1 MPTRQLELKM
11 PRLLILGHTGFVGK
25 HVTEAA
31 SIREGLEVVVPPI
44 DFEVGDTQSVATA
57 IQAAD
62 PDWIL
67 HLAAQSSVAESLQ
80 QPIKTYHVNTIGTA
94 NVVNAAVQSGFV
106 GRLLFVSSADV
117 YGAVEATAL
126 PIKESQPAAPRN
138 PYAASKLAA
147 EAICLEAARRTGF
160 DVVIARPFNHI
171 GPGQDTRFAVASFA
185 AQIAAIAAGNRSST
199 LAVGDLSVERD
210 FTDVRDVIRAYFTL
224 FERGRR
230 ADIYNVCTG
239 VSHQLEHVLRQ
250 LILVADIEVRI
261 QVDESRLRNS
271 ETPRLVGDND
281 KLRLLGWRPQIPF
294 SQTVREIYEHAL
306 DALKQT
312 KQ

>member
-1 MPTRQLELKM
+1 M
-11 PRLLILGHTGFVGK
+11 PRLLILGHSGFVGK
-25 HVTEAA
+25 HVIEAA
-31 SIREGLEVVVPPI
+31 LGRVEVEVVLPPPHF
-44 DFEVGDTQSVATA
+44 DVSDAQSVATA
-57 IQAAD
+57 LQSAE
-62 PDWIL
+62 PDWVL

-80 QPIKTYHVNTIGTA
+80 QPIKTYQVNTIGTA
-94 NVVNAAVQSGFV
+94 NVVNAAVQRGFA

-117 YGAVEATAL
+117 YGAVEPAAL

-147 EAICLEAARRTGF
+147 EAICLEASRRSGF

-185 AQIAAIAAGNRSST
+185 AQIAAIAARNHSPT

-224 FERGRR
+224 FERGHRG
-230 ADIYNVCTG
+230 DIYNVCSG
-239 VSHQLEHVLRQ
+239 VSHRLELVLQQ
-250 LILVADIEVRI
+250 LIGASDTEIRIE
-261 QVDESRLRNS
+261 VDESRLRSS
-271 ETPRLVGDND
+271 EAPRLVGDNG
-281 KLRLLGWRPQIPF
+281 KLRSLGWRPQIPL
-294 SQTVREIYEHAL
+294 SQTVRDIYQHAL
-306 DALKQT
+306 NALQQT

>member
-1 MPTRQLELKM
+1 MA
-11 PRLLILGHTGFVGK
+11 RLLILGHSGFVGK
-25 HVTEAA
+25 HVIEAA
-31 SIREGLEVVVPPI
+31 ALRKNLEVVVPPP

-57 IQAAD
+57 LQAAQ

-80 QPIKTYHVNTIGTA
+80 QPVTTYQVNTLGTA
-94 NVVNAAVQSGFV
+94 NVVNAAVQGGFA

-117 YGAVEATAL
+117 YGAVEASAL

-171 GPGQDTRFAVASFA
+171 GPGQDTRFAVPSFA
-185 AQIAAIAAGNRSST
+185 AQIAAIAAGNRSAT

-224 FERGRR
+224 FEQGNRG
-230 ADIYNVCTG
+230 DIYNVCTG
-239 VSHQLEHVLRQ
+239 ISHPLEHVLRQ
-250 LILVADIEVRI
+250 LILVAGTEIRI
-261 QVDESRLRNS
+261 QVDETRLRAS

-281 KLRLLGWRPQIPF
+281 KLRLLGWRPQIPL
-294 SQTVREIYEHAL
+294 SQTVKEIYEHAL